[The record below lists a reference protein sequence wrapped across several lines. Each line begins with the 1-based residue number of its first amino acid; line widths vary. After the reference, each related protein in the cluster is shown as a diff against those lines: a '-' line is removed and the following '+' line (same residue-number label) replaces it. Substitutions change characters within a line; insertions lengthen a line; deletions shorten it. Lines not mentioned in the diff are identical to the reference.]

1 MSPRLVNA
9 LFGLLAV
16 AAVLAPLRESPGTA
30 ESAPAE
36 PWPARFEGRA
46 LVRLPAA
53 PEDSLLARRF
63 PGHVAR
69 FSDGRRHIVLRQ
81 VNAPTRRLHPAGDCF
96 RATGH
101 AIGPSPMRL
110 TGGGPASCF
119 TATRAGRIFRV
130 CEQVRGPDGRSW
142 PDISSWYWPALAGTA
157 EGPWLAVLT
166 VEEAEIGSR

>member
-1 MSPRLVNA
+1 MSPGFART
-9 LFGLLAV
+9 LFGLLA
-16 AAVLAPLRESPGTA
+16 AAAMLAPLHQRTG
-30 ESAPAE
+30 SAAGGPPR

-46 LVRLPAA
+46 LVRLAPA
-53 PEDSLLARRF
+53 PEDRLLARRF

-81 VNAPTRRLHPAGDCF
+81 VTAPTRRLHPAGDCF

-101 AIGPSPMRL
+101 AIGPSPMRMA
-110 TGGGPASCF
+110 GGGPASCF
-119 TATRAGRIFRV
+119 TATRDGRRLRV

-157 EGPWLAVLT
+157 SGPWLAVLI
-166 VEEAEIGSR
+166 VESTAPAP